1 MQTKSN
7 NANMLRVGMM
17 LRGIYRIDGYLSS
30 GGFGNTYMATN
41 VEFREQV
48 AIKEFFMKGVTQRD
62 DNTSVVSVSNRDNEQ
77 QFAEQ
82 REKFKKEA
90 RRLRQM
96 QNEHIVRV
104 HDLFEENGTAYYV
117 MDYVDGE
124 SLQERLKRTGKPM
137 QEGEVMQILRQTI
150 DALDA
155 VHQQGIWHL
164 DLKPANIMV
173 DKRGV
178 VKIID
183 FGASKQLNANKG
195 GATTSTAV
203 SYTNGFAP
211 REQMEQNL
219 DKFGPWTDFYALG
232 ATLYNVLSGKRPPL
246 PSDIDDDESE
256 DKHLALPMPGTVSAE
271 MRNLV
276 LWLMQTNRIKRPQ
289 SVGEI
294 RQRLSP
300 TTAEEETVVAAP
312 LQAKVI
318 AQSAQQQQPK
328 PKPTPPNN
336 KMRIAILA
344 ATAVVAA
351 TIVVLSVGRGS
362 CSGGQLAEA
371 GDTLVLD
378 SIDGDTVIAARSLTT
393 PFGSCTYVG
402 EVDAEGRPHGW
413 GEAKFDDGS
422 YYRGPFVHGAHSG
435 TNAYYRSEDGDTFKG
450 EFRDNE
456 YYRGKYTIAA
466 DSSYFD
472 GTYKN
477 GEPAQG
483 KWYDKHGNEI

>member
-62 DNTSVVSVSNRDNEQ
+62 DNTSVVSVSNRDNVQ
-77 QFAEQ
+77 QFEEQ

-96 QNEHIVRV
+96 QNDHIVRV

-124 SLQERLKRTGKPM
+124 SLHGRLNRTGEPIG
-137 QEGEVMQILRQTI
+137 ENEVMQILMQTI

-155 VHQQGIWHL
+155 VHRKGIWHL

-211 REQMEQNL
+211 REQMERNL

-232 ATLYNVLSGKRPPL
+232 ATLYNLLSGKRPPL
-246 PSDIDDDESE
+246 PSDIDDDESA
-256 DKHLALPMPGTVSAE
+256 DKHIALPLLGAVSKE
-271 MRNLV
+271 MRSLV

-294 RQRLSP
+294 RQRISNIEP
-300 TTAEEETVVAAP
+300 DEETFISQKPSSESEQTPMFDYEYDFEPDPVKKSRGIIFFVAA
-312 LQAKVI
+312 
-318 AQSAQQQQPK
+318 
-328 PKPTPPNN
+328 
-336 KMRIAILA
+336 
-344 ATAVVAA
+344 
-351 TIVVLSVGRGS
+351 IVVFFLLLVVT
-362 CSGGQLAEA
+362 GGIKGCEHT
-371 GDTLVLD
+371 GDIKDTIAVD
-378 SIDGDTVIAARSLTT
+378 SMQIERVLTT
-393 PFGSCTYVG
+393 PFGSCTYRG
-402 EVDAEGRPHGW
+402 DVDLEGQPHGM
-413 GEAKFDDGS
+413 GEAEYDDGS

-435 TNAYYRSEDGDTFKG
+435 TNAYYRSEDGDTFEG
-450 EFRDNE
+450 EFRNNQ
-456 YYRGKYTIAA
+456 YYRGKYTIAE
-466 DSSYFD
+466 DGSYFD

-477 GEPAQG
+477 GQPAAG